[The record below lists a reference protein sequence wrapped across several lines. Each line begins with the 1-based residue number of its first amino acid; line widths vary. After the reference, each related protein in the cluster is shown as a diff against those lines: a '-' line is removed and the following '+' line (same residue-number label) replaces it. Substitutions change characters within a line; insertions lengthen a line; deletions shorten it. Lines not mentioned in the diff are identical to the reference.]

1 MFEMRH
7 TNYVM
12 PRVIKASMLKEVL
25 PKPTGIK
32 VTYVKDVEGGIMLNF
47 EVVDSTGRTLL
58 ECPDLDI
65 ARGNSVTLQD
75 IISPDKPFVTLT

>member
-47 EVVDSTGRTLL
+47 EIVDSHDHTML
-58 ECPDLDI
+58 ECPDVDI
-65 ARGNSVTLQD
+65 ARGNSVTFQD
-75 IISPDKPFVTLT
+75 ILSPDKPFVALT